1 MNAVRQFESTAAM
14 LKRSLP
20 VKPVYCVYRDTY
32 LASTRS
38 FVSRFPGRVLFAV
51 KANDD
56 PSVLK
61 LLHSGGVN
69 HFDCASV
76 PEIEAVKAVCPDAK
90 CYFMVP
96 VRLRGAASEARE
108 QFGVRHFVVDCQ
120 RGLELL
126 AAEID
131 LTDCVVFAR
140 MAVHHRSALQDLSS
154 KFGGDPKIIPDL
166 LDSIR
171 QLGAEPALAFNVG
184 SSVTDPQAYGHAISV
199 AADVLNQIPFKVRLV
214 DIGGGFP
221 RSYPGFS
228 VPPLSEYFEMIEQ
241 ARVQL
246 PLADGGEILGE
257 PGRALAA
264 PGLSA
269 VVEVLLRKDNRLYIN
284 DGMYGIFWELRF
296 DGHDRYPVRVYRRG
310 QLLEGAEQTFSL
322 YGPTCDATDVLP
334 GTVSLPEQ
342 ITEGDHL
349 EFGRLGAYSLS
360 GRTRFNGLYSDD
372 IVWITGAGENPPAEE
387 GQDNAD
393 PPNQEDSK

>member
-1 MNAVRQFESTAAM
+1 MSSERRFESTAAM
-14 LKRSLP
+14 LQQDLP
-20 VKPVYCVYRDTY
+20 VRPVYCVYQDTY
-32 LASTRS
+32 LTSTRS

-56 PSVLK
+56 PNVLG
-61 LLHSGGVN
+61 LLHRGGVN

-76 PEIEAVKAVCPDAK
+76 PEIEAVKAACPGAH

-96 VRLRGAASEARE
+96 VRLRGAAKRARDE
-108 QFGVRHFVVDCQ
+108 FGVRHFVVDCE

-131 LTDCVVFAR
+131 LAECVVFAR
-140 MAVHHRSALQDLSS
+140 MAVHHSSALQDLSS
-154 KFGGDPKIIPDL
+154 KFGGEPEIIPAL
-166 LDSIR
+166 LSAIR
-171 QLGAEPALAFNVG
+171 RSGAEPALAFNVG
-184 SSVTDPQAYGHAISV
+184 SSVTDPGAYAHAISV
-199 AADVLNQIPFKVRLV
+199 AADVLNQIDFKVRLV

-221 RSYPGFS
+221 RSYPGFA
-228 VPPLSEYFEMIEQ
+228 VPPLDDYFKMIEL
-241 ARVQL
+241 AGTNL
-246 PLADGGEILGE
+246 PLAEGGEILGE

-296 DGHDRYPVRVYRRG
+296 EGHDRYPVRVYRRG
-310 QLLEGAEQTFSL
+310 QLLKGAERSFSL

-372 IVWITGAGENPPAEE
+372 IVWITGAGEEPPA
-387 GQDNAD
+387 DTT
-393 PPNQEDSK
+393 